1 MRIHVLKRKSSAL
14 EGERG
19 RPVVNIV
26 VVPEFRVA
34 SWGEHAACRDV
45 VDVPIQKPSLADCG
59 GRKEPQ
65 RHVFHQVQHR
75 SAPGKSRSRSRTA
88 IMRGG
93 GGACRPAAARRRCG
107 ARRVALPR
115 RAPSRCVASTFLFFP
130 CLTSVPWHR
139 CDGAAGVKTR
149 AADHGR
155 RTVRSLHASVL
166 VRGGAH
172 GGVGALAAVAHIRR
186 HGHRGDGGDC
196 LGDRLA
202 LSGGVARLVL
212 LLRRGGAADRARR
225 EARNG
230 GGGGRRARVQL
241 SSLSLTSIDAVTAAT
256 AATTASEHLAHEA
269 VRAGARG
276 RARARAR
283 RTRL

>member
-34 SWGEHAACRDV
+34 SWGEHAACLDV

-115 RAPSRCVASTFLFFP
+115 RAPSRCVASQFLFFL

-139 CDGAAGVKTR
+139 CDGAAGLKTR

-155 RTVRSLHASVL
+155 RTARWQFV
-166 VRGGAH
+166 
-172 GGVGALAAVAHIRR
+172 
-186 HGHRGDGGDC
+186 
-196 LGDRLA
+196 
-202 LSGGVARLVL
+202 GVARERRRARRRRRSRRCRSHPSTWSPRRRRRRPRRSPRAQRRCRAPGAAAAPR
-212 LLRRGGAADRARR
+212 RRGGP
-225 EARNG
+225 
-230 GGGGRRARVQL
+230 
-241 SSLSLTSIDAVTAAT
+241 SST
-256 AATTASEHLAHEA
+256 
-269 VRAGARG
+269 
-276 RARARAR
+276 
-283 RTRL
+283 